1 MKITQSAVAKT
12 GLSTLLLLTM
22 SSSIGHASQTHD
34 IQSLIDT
41 AKAKTQSI
49 EQQESQTLGEI
60 KASLSPDS
68 KVTTPAT
75 PTAETHNLSTEMP
88 LSEQAAEAKSTLQIA
103 IDEKKQDLKEQASD
117 FQKQASDLQ
126 SAQPADNTSLSQPV
140 NHLLESDAPLHVDDI
155 DQKAEQV
162 SADYQKIQAIAKKQA
177 ENSEAFQH
185 INTAWLN
192 TADREAA
199 DKLLQQY
206 NNKAISEQSY
216 LTQIADLM
224 QKQLSSLN
232 NWIEQMGGK
241 VDLNQSPYADFDIS
255 WLSEE
260 RQRLIND
267 LAHEKDFGGLSQYD
281 FNNRVSAIMN
291 DQLAELK
298 DNISK
303 LREKINAD
311 KMKAHDAAEKVN
323 DSLTAINNRPKD
335 DFQFSHL
342 LDGNSSSDSL
352 FHLPDTGQISSYSP
366 VYMGALALILGSALI
381 FFSRRRPQ
389 K

>member
-34 IQSLIDT
+34 IQHLIDT

-49 EQQESQTLGEI
+49 EQQESQTPGDI

-68 KVTTPAT
+68 KVTTPAAPTKET
-75 PTAETHNLSTEMP
+75 PNLSTEMP
-88 LSEQAAEAKSTLQIA
+88 LSEQA
-103 IDEKKQDLKEQASD
+103 
-117 FQKQASDLQ
+117 SDLE
-126 SAQPADNTSLSQPV
+126 SAQPADNTSLSQTV
-140 NHLLESDAPLHVDDI
+140 DHLLESDAPLYADDI

-162 SADYQKIQAIAKKQA
+162 SADSKKIQDIAKKQS
-177 ENSEAFQH
+177 ENPEAFQH

-216 LTQIADLM
+216 LTQITDLM
-224 QKQLSSLN
+224 HKQLSSLN
-232 NWIEQMGGK
+232 NWTEQMGGK
-241 VDLNQSPYADFDIS
+241 VDLNQSPYTDFDIS

-298 DNISK
+298 DNLSK

-323 DSLTAINNRPKD
+323 DSLTAINNRPKN
-335 DFQFSHL
+335 DFQL
-342 LDGNSSSDSL
+342 LDENSSSDSL
-352 FHLPDTGQISSYSP
+352 FHLPNTGEISSYSP
-366 VYMGALALILGSALI
+366 VFMGALALILGSALI

>member
-1 MKITQSAVAKT
+1 MKITQSAVTKT

-22 SSSIGHASQTHD
+22 SSSTGHASQTHD
-34 IQSLIDT
+34 IQHLIDT

-49 EQQESQTLGEI
+49 EQQESQTPGDI

-68 KVTTPAT
+68 KVTTPAAPTKET
-75 PTAETHNLSTEMP
+75 PNLSTEMP
-88 LSEQAAEAKSTLQIA
+88 LSEQAAEAKSTLQSA
-103 IDEKKQDLKEQASD
+103 IDEKKQDLRQQTSD
-117 FQKQASDLQ
+117 LQKQASDLQ
-126 SAQPADNTSLSQPV
+126 SAQPADNTSLSQTV
-140 NHLLESDAPLHVDDI
+140 DHLLESDAPLHADDI
-155 DQKAEQV
+155 DQKAERV
-162 SADYQKIQAIAKKQA
+162 SAEYQKIQDIAKKQS
-177 ENSEAFQH
+177 ENPEAFQH

-224 QKQLSSLN
+224 HKQLSSLN
-232 NWIEQMGGK
+232 NWTEQMGGK
-241 VDLNQSPYADFDIS
+241 VDLNQSPYTDFDIS

-298 DNISK
+298 DNLSK

-323 DSLTAINNRPKD
+323 DSLTAINNRPKN
-335 DFQFSHL
+335 DFQL

-352 FHLPDTGQISSYSP
+352 FHLPNTGEISSYSP
-366 VYMGALALILGSALI
+366 VFMGALALILGSALI